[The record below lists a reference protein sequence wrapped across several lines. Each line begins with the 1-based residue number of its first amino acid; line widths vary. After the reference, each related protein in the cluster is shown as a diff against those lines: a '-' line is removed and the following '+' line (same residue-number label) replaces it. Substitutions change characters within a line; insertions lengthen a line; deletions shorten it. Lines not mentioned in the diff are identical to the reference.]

1 MSVPDSLLGP
11 LMRVMTVLEAYRKHI
26 EERAAQ
32 GIVPQPL
39 NAEQTAGLVELL
51 KNPPAGEEAFLV
63 DLITNRVPPGV
74 DEAAYVKAGFLSA
87 LATGKATSPLIDRK
101 RAAELLGTMQGGYN
115 IATLVE
121 LLDDA
126 ELGAVAADQLKFTL
140 LMFDAF
146 HDVAEKAK
154 AGNPHAQAVLD
165 SWAAGEWF
173 TRKPAIA
180 EKYTLTV
187 FKVPGETNT
196 DDLSPA
202 PDAWSRP
209 DIPLHALAMLKMARD
224 GIEPEQPGSIG
235 PLKQI
240 EEVRA
245 KGFPV
250 AYVGDVV
257 GTGSSRKSATNSV
270 LWFFGDDIPYVPN
283 KRAGGF
289 CFGTKIA
296 PIFYNT
302 MEDAGA
308 LPIEFDCTDL
318 AMGDVIDVYPYKG
331 EVRRHDNDELVTT
344 FALKTEVLLD
354 EVRAGGRIPLIVG
367 RGLTDKARAE
377 LGLGATDLFKLPE
390 APVDTGKGYTLA
402 QKMVGK
408 ACGLP
413 ENQGVRPGTYCEPK
427 MTTVGS
433 QDTTGPM
440 TRDELKDLACLGFS
454 ADLVMQSF
462 CHTAAYPKPIDV
474 TTHHTLPDFIRTR
487 GGVSLRPGDGIIH
500 SWLNRMLL
508 PDTVGTGGDSHTRF
522 PIGISFPAGSGLVA
536 FAAATG
542 VMPLDMPE
550 SVLVRFKGKL
560 QPGITLRD
568 LVHAIP
574 YYAIQNGLLTVEKK
588 GKKNAFSGRILEIEG
603 LDELTV
609 EQAFELSDASAER
622 SAAGCT
628 IKLPEKAIAEYLQS
642 NITLLR
648 WMISEGYGDART
660 MERRAQAM
668 EAWLANP
675 VTLAADA
682 DAEYA
687 EIIEIDLAD
696 VKEPVLCAPNDP
708 DDARLLSSVQGEKID
723 EVFIGSCMTNI
734 GHFRAAGKL
743 LEKVKGGIPTRLWL
757 APPTKMDAHQLTEE
771 GYYGIYGKAGARM
784 EMPGCSLCMGNQA
797 RVQTGSTVVSTSTRN
812 FPNRLGDAT
821 NVYLASAELA
831 AVASIIG
838 KLPTV
843 EEYMEYAKD
852 IDSMAAD
859 VYRYLSFDQIAE
871 FRDAAVNANIP
882 VVQA

>member
-1 MSVPDSLLGP
+1 M
-11 LMRVMTVLEAYRKHI
+11 LEAYRKHI
-26 EERAAQ
+26 EERAAL

-63 DLITNRVPPGV
+63 ELITDRVPPGV
-74 DEAAYVKAGFLSA
+74 DEAAYVKAAFLSA
-87 LATGKATSPLIDRK
+87 IAKNEAKSPLIDRK
-101 RAAELLGTMQGGYN
+101 RATELLGTMQGGYN

-126 ELGAVAADQLKFTL
+126 ELGAVAAEQLKGTL

-154 AGNPHAQAVLD
+154 SGNAHAKAVLD

-173 TRKPAIA
+173 TSRPAIA

-224 GIEPEQPGSIG
+224 GIEPSQPGSVG
-235 PLKQI
+235 PLAQI
-240 EEVRA
+240 EAVKA

-270 LWFFGDDIPYVPN
+270 LWFFGDDIPHVPN
-283 KRAGGF
+283 KRGGGF

-308 LPIEFDCTDL
+308 LPIEFDCTNL
-318 AMGDVIDVYPYKG
+318 AMGDVIDVYPFKG
-331 EVRRHDNDELVTT
+331 EVRRHGSDELVTS
-344 FALKTEVLLD
+344 FELKTEVLLD

-367 RGLTDKARAE
+367 RGLTEKARAE
-377 LGLGATDLFKLPE
+377 LGLGASDLFKKPE
-390 APVDTGKGYTLA
+390 QPVDTGKGYTLA

-408 ACGLP
+408 ACGVT
-413 ENQGVRPGTYCEPK
+413 GVRPGTYCEPK

-474 TTHHTLPDFIRTR
+474 NTHHTLPDFIRTR

-500 SWLNRMLL
+500 SWLNRMLM

-550 SVLVRFKGKL
+550 SILVRFKGKL

-574 YYAIQNGLLTVEKK
+574 YYAIQKGLLTVEKK
-588 GKKNAFSGRILEIEG
+588 GKINAFSGRILEIEG
-603 LDELTV
+603 LNDLTV

-648 WMISEGYGDART
+648 WMIGEGYGDART
-660 MERRAQAM
+660 LERRAQAM

-675 VTLAADA
+675 ELLSADA

-708 DDARLLSSVQGEKID
+708 DDARLLSTVQGEKID

-831 AVASIIG
+831 AVASILG
-838 KLPTV
+838 KLPTI
-843 EEYMEYAKD
+843 EEYMEYAKN

-871 FRDAAVNANIP
+871 FREAAENAKIP
-882 VVQA
+882 AVQV

>member
-1 MSVPDSLLGP
+1 
-11 LMRVMTVLEAYRKHI
+11 VLEAYARHLQARA
-26 EERAAQ
+26 EEGLPPLA
-32 GIVPQPL
+32 L

-51 KNPPAGEEAFLV
+51 KNPPAGEEAVLV
-63 DLITNRVPPGV
+63 ELITHRVPPGV

-87 LATGKATSPLIDRK
+87 LAKGEATSPLIDKK
-101 RAAELLGTMQGGYN
+101 RAVELLGTMQGGYN

-126 ELGAVAADQLKFTL
+126 ELAAVAAEQLKHTL

-154 AGNPHAQAVLD
+154 AGNLHAKAVLE

-173 TRKPAIA
+173 TSKPAIA
-180 EKYTLTV
+180 EKYSLTV

-224 GIEPEQPGSIG
+224 GINPEQPGAIG

-240 EEVRA
+240 EAVKA

-270 LWFFGDDIPYVPN
+270 LWFFGDDIPFVPN

-289 CFGTKIA
+289 CFGNKIA

-308 LPIEFDCTDL
+308 LPIEFDVSNL
-318 AMGDVIDVYPYKG
+318 NMGDVIDVYPHAGKVCKHG
-331 EVRRHDNDELVTT
+331 SDEVITT
-344 FALKTEVLLD
+344 FELKTPVLLD

-367 RGLTDKARAE
+367 RGLTDKARTE
-377 LGLGATDLFKLPE
+377 LGLPVSELFKKPE
-390 APVDTGKGYTLA
+390 QPADTGKGYSLA

-408 ACGLP
+408 ACGVT
-413 ENQGVRPGTYCEPK
+413 GVRPGTYCEPK

-462 CHTAAYPKPIDV
+462 CHTAAYPKPVDV
-474 TTHHTLPDFIRTR
+474 NTHHTLPDFIRTR
-487 GGVSLRPGDGIIH
+487 GGVSLKVGDGIIH

-522 PIGISFPAGSGLVA
+522 PIGISFPAGSGLIA

-574 YYAIQNGLLTVEKK
+574 YYAIQQGLLTVEKK
-588 GKKNAFSGRILEIEG
+588 GKINAFSGRILEIEG

-628 IKLPEKAIAEYLQS
+628 IKLPEKAVAEYLRS

-660 MERRAQAM
+660 LERRAQAM

-675 VTLAADA
+675 VLLEADA

-687 EIIEIDLAD
+687 EIIEIDLD
-696 VKEPVLCAPNDP
+696 QVKVPVLCAPNDP
-708 DDARLLSSVQGEKID
+708 DDAQLLTTVQGQKID

-743 LEKVKGGIPTRLWL
+743 LEKVKGSLPTRLWL

-797 RVQTGSTVVSTSTRN
+797 RVAANSTVVSTSTRN
-812 FPNRLGDAT
+812 FPNRLGDGA

-831 AVASIIG
+831 AVASILG
-838 KLPTV
+838 KLPSV
-843 EEYMEYAKD
+843 EEYMEYAKN

-871 FRDAAVNANIP
+871 FREAAASAKIA

>member
-1 MSVPDSLLGP
+1 M
-11 LMRVMTVLEAYRKHI
+11 LEAYRKHI

-32 GIVPQPL
+32 GVVPQPL

-51 KNPPAGEEAFLV
+51 KNPPAGEDAFLV

-87 LATGKATSPLIDRK
+87 VAKGETQSPLIDRK
-101 RAAELLGTMQGGYN
+101 RATELLGTMQGGYN

-126 ELGAVAADQLKFTL
+126 ALGAVAAEQLKFTL

-154 AGNPHAQAVLD
+154 AGNAHAKAVLE

-173 TRKPAIA
+173 TAKPAIA
-180 EKYTLTV
+180 DKYTLTV

-224 GIEPEQPGSIG
+224 GIQPEQPGVVG

-308 LPIEFDCTDL
+308 LPIEFDCTNL

-331 EVRRHDNDELVTT
+331 EVRRHGSDELVTT

-377 LGLGATDLFKLPE
+377 LNLGPADLFKLPE
-390 APVDTGKGYTLA
+390 APVDTGKGFTLA

-408 ACGLP
+408 ACGLA
-413 ENQGVRPGTYCEPK
+413 EDQGVRPGTYCEPR

-550 SVLVRFKGKL
+550 SILVRFKGKL

-628 IKLPEKAIAEYLQS
+628 IKLPEKAIAEYLTS

-675 VTLAADA
+675 VLLSADA

-743 LEKVKGGIPTRLWL
+743 LEQVKGGIPTRLWL

-831 AVASIIG
+831 AVASILG

-843 EEYMEYAKD
+843 EEYMEYAKN

-871 FRDAAVNANIP
+871 FRDAAASANIP

>member
-1 MSVPDSLLGP
+1 M
-11 LMRVMTVLEAYRKHI
+11 LEAYRIHVA
-26 EERAAQ
+26 ERAAQ

-39 NAEQTAGLVELL
+39 NAEQTAGLIELL
-51 KNPPAGEEAFLV
+51 KNPPVGEEAFLL

-87 LATGKATSPLIDRK
+87 IAKGEATSPLIDK
-101 RAAELLGTMQGGYN
+101 QHAVELLGTMQGGYN

-121 LLDDA
+121 LLDDS
-126 ELGAVAADQLKFTL
+126 ELAATTAAQLKHTL

-154 AGNPHAQAVLD
+154 NGNAHAKGVLQ
-165 SWAAGEWF
+165 SWADGEWF
-173 TRKPAIA
+173 KNRP
-180 EKYTLTV
+180 TLADKISLRV
-187 FKVPGETNT
+187 FKVTGETNT

-224 GIEPEQPGSIG
+224 GIVPDEQGVTG
-235 PLKQI
+235 PMKQI
-240 EEVRA
+240 ETMRGE
-245 KGFPV
+245 GFPI

-270 LWFFGDDIPYVPN
+270 LWFFGDDVPNVPN

-289 CFGTKIA
+289 CFGNKIA

-308 LPIEFDCTDL
+308 LPIEFDVSNMH
-318 AMGDVIDVYPYKG
+318 MGDVIDLYPHAGKVCKHG
-331 EVRRHDNDELVTT
+331 SDEVLTRFEM
-344 FALKTEVLLD
+344 KTPVLLD
-354 EVRAGGRIPLIVG
+354 EVRAGGRIPLIIG
-367 RGLTDKARAE
+367 RGLTEKARAE
-377 LGLGATDLFKLPE
+377 LGLGPTDLFKLPE
-390 APVDTGKGYTLA
+390 PPAVSTKGFTLA

-408 ACGLP
+408 ACGLA
-413 ENQGVRPGTYCEPK
+413 EGQGVRPGTYCEPK

-522 PIGISFPAGSGLVA
+522 PMGISFPAGSGLVA

-550 SVLVRFKGKL
+550 SILVRFKGKL

-574 YYAIQNGLLTVEKK
+574 YYAIQKGLLTVEKK
-588 GKKNAFSGRILEIEG
+588 GKINAFSGRILEIEG

-668 EAWLANP
+668 EAWLADP
-675 VTLAADA
+675 KLMTADK

-696 VKEPVLCAPNDP
+696 INEPVLCAPNDP

-743 LEKVKGGIPTRLWL
+743 LEKVEGSLPTRLWL
-757 APPTKMDAHQLTEE
+757 SPPTKMDQHQLTEE
-771 GYYGIYGKAGARM
+771 GYYGIYGKAGARL

-797 RVQTGSTVVSTSTRN
+797 RVEPNSTVVSTSTRN
-812 FPNRLGDAT
+812 FPNRLGDGA

-831 AVASIIG
+831 AVAAITG

-843 EEYMEYAKD
+843 EEYMVYAKE
-852 IDSMAAD
+852 IDTMAAD

-871 FRDAAVNANIP
+871 FREAAANANIP

>member
-1 MSVPDSLLGP
+1 M
-11 LMRVMTVLEAYRKHI
+11 LEAYRKHVA
-26 EERAAQ
+26 ERAAQ

-39 NAEQTAGLVELL
+39 NAEQTAGLVDLL
-51 KNPPAGEEAFLV
+51 KNPPAGEEEFLL

-87 LATGKATSPLIDRK
+87 VAKGEATSPLLDKK
-101 RAAELLGTMQGGYN
+101 RATELLGTMQGGYN

-121 LLDDA
+121 LLDSA
-126 ELGAVAADQLKFTL
+126 ELGTVAAEQLKHTL

-154 AGNPHAQAVLD
+154 AGNANAKAVLE

-173 TRKPAIA
+173 TKRPAIA
-180 EKYTLTV
+180 EKYSLSV

-224 GIEPEQPGSIG
+224 GIVPEQPGSIG

-289 CFGTKIA
+289 CFGSKIA

-308 LPIEFDCTDL
+308 LPIEFDVSNIE
-318 AMGDVIDVYPYKG
+318 MGDVIDVYPHAGKVCKHG
-331 EVRRHDNDELVTT
+331 TDEVITT
-344 FALKTEVLLD
+344 FELKTPVLLD

-377 LGLGATDLFKLPE
+377 LGLGPTDLFKLPE

-413 ENQGVRPGTYCEPK
+413 EGKGVRPGTYCEPK

-574 YYAIQNGLLTVEKK
+574 YYAIQKGLLTVEKK
-588 GKKNAFSGRILEIEG
+588 GKKNIFSGRILEIEG

-628 IKLPEKAIAEYLQS
+628 IKLPEKAIAEYLKS

-668 EAWLANP
+668 EAWLAKP
-675 VTLAADA
+675 ELLSADA

-743 LEKVKGGIPTRLWL
+743 LDKVKGSIPTRLWL
-757 APPTKMDAHQLTEE
+757 SPPTKMDAHQLTEE

-797 RVQTGSTVVSTSTRN
+797 RVAANSTVVSTSTRN
-812 FPNRLGDAT
+812 FPNRLGDGA

-843 EEYMEYAKD
+843 EEYMEYAKN

-871 FRDAAVNANIP
+871 FREAAANANIP